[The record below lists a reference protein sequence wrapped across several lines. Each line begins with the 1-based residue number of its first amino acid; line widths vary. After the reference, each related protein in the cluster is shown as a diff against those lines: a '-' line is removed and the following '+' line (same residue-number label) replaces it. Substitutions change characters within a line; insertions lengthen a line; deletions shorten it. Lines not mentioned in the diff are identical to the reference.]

1 MNLRIPDQDIRNIK
15 GTGNSDSQKM
25 IAFPAIV
32 SITLTGCAA
41 SVKKTDNAA
50 PFKVGDDAF
59 MEGRMSILQS
69 GRLRLAVD

>member
-1 MNLRIPDQDIRNIK
+1 
-15 GTGNSDSQKM
+15 M

-32 SITLTGCAA
+32 GITLTGCAA